1 MILTRMMRSP
11 ECERVSS
18 FKRSLLVRSGPT
30 QCGAWLSTCS
40 QRETSSSDTDEKVW
54 GVFLA
59 LEQQLQKQGDAHGA
73 REASDETEARMRVQE
88 AQTTSEE
95 KLACHMR
102 RSIKGQLAQTTSSS
116 TLCKDVRKVLSRPA
130 RLPLPHALIR
140 SARGGGGGGGGEVG
154 GGSPGPVPTASRALR
169 PGQKEAMGAAT
180 PPALPMSRRENW
192 PGPLL
197 RARLDLPRSSR
208 RLPELVYLIAL
219 RLSLFS
225 LFL

>member
-1 MILTRMMRSP
+1 MGS
-11 ECERVSS
+11 VS
-18 FKRSLLVRSGPT
+18 
-30 QCGAWLSTCS
+30 
-40 QRETSSSDTDEKVW
+40 
-54 GVFLA
+54 
-59 LEQQLQKQGDAHGA
+59 GA
-73 REASDETEARMRVQE
+73 RAAASKAGRCTRCAGGIRRDGGEDESSGGTDNLRGEGGM
-88 AQTTSEE
+88 SYE
-95 KLACHMR
+95 KEHQRKVACHMR